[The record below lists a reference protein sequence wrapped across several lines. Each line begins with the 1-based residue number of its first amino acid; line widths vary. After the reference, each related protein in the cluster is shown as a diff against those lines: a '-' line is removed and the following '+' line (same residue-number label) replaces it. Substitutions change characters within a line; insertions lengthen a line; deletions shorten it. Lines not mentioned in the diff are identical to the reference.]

1 MAMQASITL
10 GRARVAAKPGCRALE
25 RMTAAAAIC
34 LVLASMAGEIAD
46 RPDLSEAAPQL
57 KLRPAATAKSP
68 DDSAGQDIAGREL
81 RVAAYGGLPYTHR
94 SDVRIVKPGATDLTV
109 HDVGWDGRP
118 LKSPIYYG
126 IRALAWGF
134 ASAFG
139 TMLDFTHS
147 KAIARR
153 DDVVRFSGTRDGKVV
168 NETAAI
174 GDRFRHLEFSHGH
187 NMLTLNGL
195 LRLAT
200 LSNRV
205 VPYVGLGAGLN
216 LPHTEVQ
223 FLDDAVRT
231 YMYQFAGYTGQA
243 VAGVEIRIA
252 GIALFLEY
260 KLTVSPYTAP
270 LYNRSTTS
278 TWYGWGITDFLYQLE
293 RWWNGRAPEGGV
305 LTTNLLSHQLIGGVS
320 VRVAGA
326 VPVAAK

>member
-1 MAMQASITL
+1 M
-10 GRARVAAKPGCRALE
+10 V
-25 RMTAAAAIC
+25 
-34 LVLASMAGEIAD
+34 GEIAD
-46 RPDLSEAAPQL
+46 RPDLSQAAPEP
-57 KLRPAATAKSP
+57 KLRPAAAAKSP
-68 DDSAGQDIAGREL
+68 DDDAAQDVAGREL

-94 SDVRIVKPGATDLTV
+94 SDVHIVKPGATDLTV

-126 IRALAWGF
+126 IRALAWSV

-139 TMLDFTHS
+139 AMVDFTHS

-153 DDVVRFSGTRDGKVV
+153 DDVVRFSGSRDGKAGD
-168 NETAAI
+168 EKAAI
-174 GDRFRHLEFSHGH
+174 GARFRHLEFSHGH

-195 LRLAT
+195 LRFAT

-223 FLDDAVRT
+223 FVDDAVRT

-243 VAGVEIRIA
+243 VAGVEVRIA
-252 GIALFLEY
+252 GLALFFEY

-270 LYNRSTTS
+270 LYDRTTPS
-278 TWYGWGITDFLYQLE
+278 TWYGWGITDFPYQLA

-305 LTTNLLSHQLIGGVS
+305 LTTDLISHQLIGGVS
-320 VRVAGA
+320 GRVAGGA
-326 VPVAAK
+326 PAAAK